1 MENIKTL
8 IRISDA
14 YSDSEMAL
22 AKSMFC
28 IDSILREFSGLNM
41 DDKGQ
46 ATYFTARH
54 DSIITALSII
64 NDYTIKASEA
74 CKAIQNSIDEL
85 LSQ

>member
-14 YSDSEMAL
+14 YGDSEMAL
-22 AKSMFC
+22 EKSMFC
-28 IDSILREFSGLNM
+28 IDSILQEISDLNM

-46 ATYFTARH
+46 ATYFTTRY

-64 NDYTIKASEA
+64 SDYTFEA
-74 CKAIQNSIDEL
+74 IGVCKAIQNSIDEL